1 MELLD
6 DGVEKR
12 GVCPEN
18 FTMPGK
24 KFLSSS
30 QPEDKVVADDF
41 PMFDGGPRG
50 SCAGGYIYI
59 ILHNCVEQKGTWTDL
74 VLKLQRYQTPA

>member
-6 DGVEKR
+6 DGVEKC

-41 PMFDGGPRG
+41 PIFWWR
-50 SCAGGYIYI
+50 S
-59 ILHNCVEQKGTWTDL
+59 KGELCGRINNITQL
-74 VLKLQRYQTPA
+74 C